1 MNLSSSKP
9 LLVLLGALVATG
21 ASGQTVTESASLL
34 VGLNIPDNN
43 PTGLVSTITFSS
55 DLTSLTDVNVLLN
68 ISGGWNGDLYASLV
82 HDSGLAVLLNRVGRQ
97 NADLSGYSDPGFS
110 VMLDDEAVRGDIH
123 RYRLAL
129 FGNPSTPVGGALT
142 GVWAPDGR
150 SVEPLLALDSD
161 SRTSL
166 LSSFHNLDAQG
177 AWTLTLK
184 DVSPGDVSQLVSWSL
199 EVTGQVPEPSAAL
212 LWLTAAPGLWWML
225 RGRTKP
231 LRNGPSPF
239 PPS

>member
-1 MNLSSSKP
+1 MTRACIIASCA
-9 LLVLLGALVATG
+9 LLVA
-21 ASGQTVTESASLL
+21 ASARAQTQPP
-34 VGLNIPDNN
+34 N
-43 PTGLVSTITFSS
+43 
-55 DLTSLTDVNVLLN
+55 
-68 ISGGWNGDLYASLV
+68 
-82 HDSGLAVLLNRVGRQ
+82 
-97 NADLSGYSDPGFS
+97 
-110 VMLDDEAVRGDIH
+110 
-123 RYRLAL
+123 
-129 FGNPSTPVGGALT
+129 LT